1 MLTIMIAPK
10 QLAKSVICAYQ
21 KLLSPFFKPSCRFQP
36 TCSQYALEALD
47 RFGLIRGVTLSL
59 TRLCRCNPLFNS
71 GYDPVPET
79 FRFFSSPNNF

>member
-10 QLAKSVICAYQ
+10 QLAKSIIFAYQ
-21 KLLSPFFKPSCRFQP
+21 KLLSPFLKPSCRFQP

-59 TRLCRCNPLFNS
+59 TRFCRCNPLFNS
-71 GYDPVPET
+71 GYDPVPEI
-79 FRFFSSPNNF
+79 FRFFSSPKNS

>member
-47 RFGLIRGVTLSL
+47 RFGLMKGMTLSL
-59 TRLCRCNPLFNS
+59 TRLFRCNPLFNS

-79 FRFFSSPNNF
+79 FRFFSSPKNS